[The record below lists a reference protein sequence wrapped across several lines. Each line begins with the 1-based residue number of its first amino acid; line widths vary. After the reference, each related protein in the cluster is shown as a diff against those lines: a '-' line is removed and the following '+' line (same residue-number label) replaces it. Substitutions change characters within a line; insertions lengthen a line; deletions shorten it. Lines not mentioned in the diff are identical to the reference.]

1 GARQRRPRFRRPAL
15 AAARRP
21 GRARGGAGLLRGLA
35 RRQLPRPGVR
45 RRRRAGRYVPPGGG
59 EARHPLARA
68 RVGGRHHQ
76 RPHPH
81 RRRRLPGGAGDR
93 ARGRRGHARGL
104 RRDGRR
110 GRRRPPQR
118 RRRQALR
125 ERVGRRVPRQGD
137 AAAHLAVLLGRAR
150 AGGREGR
157 RGHRGRARGGGGDGG
172 PAVTHG
178 EIAALLPEVFR
189 RTLVRG
195 GLLDGLL
202 DVMHG
207 LHEPS
212 ERVLRE
218 LPAYFDPYRTPDA
231 FVPYLATWL
240 DLDRFLGAPS
250 DPFPAGSGRL
260 RELVA
265 NAARLSALRGTAAGL
280 ALFLEV
286 ATGLTGFAVREG
298 VDT

>member
-1 GARQRRPRFRRPAL
+1 M
-15 AAARRP
+15 
-21 GRARGGAGLLRGLA
+21 
-35 RRQLPRPGVR
+35 
-45 RRRRAGRYVPPGGG
+45 
-59 EARHPLARA
+59 
-68 RVGGRHHQ
+68 
-76 RPHPH
+76 
-81 RRRRLPGGAGDR
+81 
-93 ARGRRGHARGL
+93 
-104 RRDGRR
+104 
-110 GRRRPPQR
+110 
-118 RRRQALR
+118 
-125 ERVGRRVPRQGD
+125 
-137 AAAHLAVLLGRAR
+137 
-150 AGGREGR
+150 
-157 RGHRGRARGGGGDGG
+157 
-172 PAVTHG
+172 THE

-207 LHEPS
+207 LHEPT

-298 VDT
+298 VDTSGASKPFSVLVVCPAEAEPLRPLVAGIVASEKPVHVVASVVFGPP